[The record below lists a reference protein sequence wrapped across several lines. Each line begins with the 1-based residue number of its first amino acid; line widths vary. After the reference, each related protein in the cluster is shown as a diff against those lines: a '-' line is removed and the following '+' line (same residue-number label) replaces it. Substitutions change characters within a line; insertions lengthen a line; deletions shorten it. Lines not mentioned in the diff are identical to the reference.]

1 MGREIY
7 VIIRIRR
14 NLLVLLPTRRKKRHN
29 FWPTILK
36 TDKNYSKVEFFVKID
51 ILNEYLIYMK
61 VRKIIPHIHC
71 IRVKLFANFRIL
83 RISFFEYDNAI
94 TNEDVIMI
102 FINRIYN
109 ERVLYYI

>member
-7 VIIRIRR
+7 VIIRR
-14 NLLVLLPTRRKKRHN
+14 NLPTRRKKRHN

-36 TDKNYSKVEFFVKID
+36 TDKNYSKVEFLVKID

-61 VRKIIPHIHC
+61 VRKIIPHC

>member
-1 MGREIY
+1 MSLYVFDEISSFFFLLEERS
-7 VIIRIRR
+7 VI
-14 NLLVLLPTRRKKRHN
+14 T
-29 FWPTILK
+29 TILK

-83 RISFFEYDNAI
+83 RISFFEYDNVI

-109 ERVLYYI
+109 ERILYYI

>member
-7 VIIRIRR
+7 VIIRR

-83 RISFFEYDNAI
+83 RISFFEYDNVI
-94 TNEDVIMI
+94 TNEDIIMI